1 MKLTLDPKTA
11 IALQVLLE
19 DKKVKEGYE
28 RLVKCF
34 METANVSEEEAKQ
47 TIGPEW
53 IRGCVK
59 RAQEMVLEIEQ
70 EKSGNF

>member
-11 IALQVLLE
+11 VALKVILE
-19 DKKVKEGYE
+19 TKETKDMYQG
-28 RLVKCF
+28 LVKSF
-34 METANVSEEEAKQ
+34 METANVSEEDAKQ
-47 TIGPEW
+47 IIGPEW

-70 EKSGNF
+70 EKK